1 MPAVPR
7 SSLQAFVYDLQ
18 LQRLATDELLQ
29 LGDVRLLRAALLLP
43 LEEGGRPLRAVSF
56 QVGRKED

>member
-7 SSLQAFVYDLQ
+7 SCLQAFV
-18 LQRLATDELLQ
+18 
-29 LGDVRLLRAALLLP
+29 LGDVRLLRAALLL
-43 LEEGGRPLRAVSF
+43 LWKREGRRLRAVSF